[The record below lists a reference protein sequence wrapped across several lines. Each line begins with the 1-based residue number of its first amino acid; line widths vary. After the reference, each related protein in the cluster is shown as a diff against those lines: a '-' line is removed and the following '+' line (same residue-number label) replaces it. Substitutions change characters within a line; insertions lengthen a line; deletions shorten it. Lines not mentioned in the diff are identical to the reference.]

1 MLYNNSASCNF
12 QLGLS
17 ILIRMNSVR
26 QNQIAELIRRNF
38 SMVLTAEGSY
48 IYGSQVLVTVTGVK
62 MTPDLALAKIYL
74 SVFNVEHKQEIL
86 LQMEQEHL
94 RLKQSLY
101 HRIKKQLRIMPELKF
116 YLDDTLDEVYK
127 LDALFKKMKDENRL
141 GKEEAI

>member
-1 MLYNNSASCNF
+1 
-12 QLGLS
+12 
-17 ILIRMNSVR
+17 MNSVR